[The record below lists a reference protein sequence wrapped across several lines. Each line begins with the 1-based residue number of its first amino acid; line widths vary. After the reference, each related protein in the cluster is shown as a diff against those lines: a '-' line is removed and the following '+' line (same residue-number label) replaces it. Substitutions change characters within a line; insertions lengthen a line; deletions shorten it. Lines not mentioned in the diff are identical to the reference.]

1 MTRGP
6 YFVGKPASRHITIKT
21 AVDRINELIR
31 DGVTEV
37 PVWVGG
43 IYGDPLLT
51 IAFPM
56 SVLELAHMIKMAR
69 KESKQA

>member
-1 MTRGP
+1 
-6 YFVGKPASRHITIKT
+6 
-21 AVDRINELIR
+21 VDRINELIR